1 MLHSATCHYVVNAMC
16 NEMHVCTGSRTYVV
30 LAVVV
35 AVVAAEAAAEVVV
48 VVVVAAAAVTGG
60 GSTGGTTVRLL
71 SFKDDPEGRF

>member
-1 MLHSATCHYVVNAMC
+1 MMLHSATCHYVVNAMC

-48 VVVVAAAAVTGG
+48 VVAAAAVTGG